1 MKEEESHIKID
12 QINVFTIQ
20 IKSSLS
26 KFINNLYNLIFYL
39 MSQNTNHNIIFTV
52 SVLCR
57 FCKGTSAG
65 LTGLQQ
71 K

>member
-1 MKEEESHIKID
+1 MKEEESHIKIG
-12 QINVFTIQ
+12 QINVFAIQ

-26 KFINNLYNLIFYL
+26 MSINNLYMFDFYL

-52 SVLCR
+52 NVLCR
-57 FCKGTSAG
+57 FCKGTPAG
-65 LTGLQQ
+65 LRGLQQ

>member
-1 MKEEESHIKID
+1 MKEEESYIKID

-39 MSQNTNHNIIFTV
+39 MSQNTNHHIIFTV

-57 FCKGTSAG
+57 FCKGTLAG